1 MERLAY
7 AITDHLLRR
16 DVIQKEDYDI
26 YVYGYAVFLEQMCQV
41 IGFILLGIVT
51 KDLLQTALF
60 LGTFYLIRSAFGG
73 YHAETSL
80 VCMLVSYGGWGAVM
94 ILSRYME
101 AYAEVPLVLWI
112 VLAADLCVFAILGP
126 VAHANK
132 PLTAVQKKR
141 NKRNGFLVLGIGS
154 LLQQIPMAL
163 EMESK
168 MPRTVSAKVSRT
180 QQKALVKAS
189 RMLPK
194 VSEMVS
200 RMLWTAWKMP

>member
-16 DVIQKEDYDI
+16 NVIQKEDYDI

-51 KDLLQTALF
+51 KNLLQTALF

-141 NKRNGFLVLGIGS
+141 NKRNNGACKKRGAARRVFYKRGREVRIYLRRQRKRNGNKERV
-154 LLQQIPMAL
+154 
-163 EMESK
+163 
-168 MPRTVSAKVSRT
+168 
-180 QQKALVKAS
+180 
-189 RMLPK
+189 
-194 VSEMVS
+194 
-200 RMLWTAWKMP
+200 

>member
-26 YVYGYAVFLEQMCQV
+26 YVYGYAVFLEQMCRV

-51 KDLLQTALF
+51 KNLLQTALF
-60 LGTFYLIRSAFGG
+60 WEHFTIRSAFGG

-112 VLAADLCVFAILGP
+112 VLAADLCVFAIL
-126 VAHANK
+126 VRLH
-132 PLTAVQKKR
+132 
-141 NKRNGFLVLGIGS
+141 
-154 LLQQIPMAL
+154 
-163 EMESK
+163 
-168 MPRTVSAKVSRT
+168 MPISH
-180 QQKALVKAS
+180 
-189 RMLPK
+189 
-194 VSEMVS
+194 
-200 RMLWTAWKMP
+200 

>member
-1 MERLAY
+1 MKSQWQFWVLAIFVGMFQGGIQALSRSYFAKIIPAERSGEYFGLM
-7 AITDHLLRR
+7 
-16 DVIQKEDYDI
+16 DI
-26 YVYGYAVFLEQMCQV
+26 CGKGASF
-41 IGFILLGIVT
+41 LGIY
-51 KDLLQTALF
+51 
-60 LGTFYLIRSAFGG
+60 YLIRSAFGG

-154 LLQQIPMAL
+154 LLVFLWRSCVIVG
-163 EMESK
+163 
-168 MPRTVSAKVSRT
+168 TVYIGTVTFVAVLAMIGKRKVGTRY
-180 QQKALVKAS
+180 
-189 RMLPK
+189 
-194 VSEMVS
+194 EED
-200 RMLWTAWKMP
+200 